1 MPIFSYARFQIVC
14 SLLLMPHLAPAAGNI
29 SKSDQQKISVVLTKD
44 KGVELQLEIRQAPM
58 AQVLGAIADKT
69 GVPINYTVLPD
80 GLVNATCVGTTVKQ
94 VMECLFNNKADL
106 IFRYAEQSANKEQQ
120 TQLAEVW
127 VLGAR
132 IGGDQASSS
141 GCSMPGVQTQSA
153 PAAANAQSEPAP
165 DETDDLVKMTASKVP
180 AKRAEAVGRLLAE
193 GRKNDPSVREAL
205 EAALSDKDAKVRA
218 QALSTLAHREGAGA
232 AAALREAIHDNDVS
246 VRLTAVDNA
255 GGDPG
260 LLQQALTDENASVRE
275 LAALRLRPIAK
286 LGSAQ

>member
-1 MPIFSYARFQIVC
+1 MMPIFPYAKFRIVC
-14 SLLLMPHLAPAAGNI
+14 SLLLTSNIVLAAGNI
-29 SKSDQQKISVVLTKD
+29 SKPDQQQISVVMTKD
-44 KGVELQLEIRQAPM
+44 KGVELQLKIRRAPM
-58 AQVLGAIADKT
+58 AQVLGAIADKS

-106 IFRYAEQSANKEQQ
+106 IFRYAERSGKTEQQ
-120 TQLAEVW
+120 AQPSEVW
-127 VLGAR
+127 VLGAK
-132 IGGDQASSS
+132 IGGDQASSAE
-141 GCSMPGVQTQSA
+141 CSLPGNQQQI
-153 PAAANAQSEPAP
+153 AANTQPDPAP
-165 DETDDLVKMTASKVP
+165 DETDNLVKMASSKAP
-180 AKRAEAVGRLLAE
+180 AERAAAVGRLLAE

-232 AAALREAIHDNDVS
+232 AAALQEAIHDDDVS

-255 GGDPG
+255 GSDPG

-275 LAALRLRPIAK
+275 LAALRLRPIPK
-286 LGSAQ
+286 LGSTQ